1 MRSTGSITGSSVNS
15 LLRYEPRSFT
25 SHRRLYRQMSAQ
37 RVEGCHALHRTDCE
51 PSRFFTDDESD
62 VYLDGT
68 TQWCRKH

>member
-1 MRSTGSITGSSVNS
+1 
-15 LLRYEPRSFT
+15 
-25 SHRRLYRQMSAQ
+25 MSAQ
-37 RVEGCHALHRTDCE
+37 RVEGCHALYGTDSE